1 MERLVGCWMGSGSED
16 PRWGHRVW
24 VGRRAVLASHEG
36 VEDMGELVTSRQ
48 ICLLP
53 EGGAGG
59 GGWTD
64 W

>member
-1 MERLVGCWMGSGSED
+1 MGSGSED

>member
-1 MERLVGCWMGSGSED
+1 MGSGSED

-53 EGGAGG
+53 EGGARG